1 MKTLIITIATILVTL
16 NAMAQTK
23 TCNIK
28 LGVKSETAKN
38 AKLNGVSFSAKQLE
52 ALKTVCNVET
62 ELMSDD
68 ELVADFK
75 ASLQRKHERQAKNK

>member
-1 MKTLIITIATILVTL
+1 MKTLIIAIATILATS
-16 NAMAQTK
+16 NAMADSK
-23 TCNIK
+23 ACNIR

-38 AKLNGVSFSAKQLE
+38 AKINGVSFSAKQLE

-62 ELMSDD
+62 ELMSDE